1 MTQTTGF
8 VAAEPAN
15 TGISGKEEAMQERKG
30 IITFKGKPVTLLG
43 PEIRVGDKAPDFQVV
58 DTSLAPVTLADF
70 RGKVKVLSA
79 VPSLDTPVC
88 DRETRRFNQE
98 AAKLPESAVVLTVS
112 VDLPFAQKRWCA
124 AAGVD
129 RVKTLSDFQDRSFA
143 SAYGVLI
150 KELKLLSRSI
160 FVVDGKD
167 VVRYVQH
174 VKEVTEEPDYDAVLS
189 AVRDLL

>member
-1 MTQTTGF
+1 MR
-8 VAAEPAN
+8 
-15 TGISGKEEAMQERKG
+15 ERKG
-30 IITFKGKPVTLLG
+30 IITFKGNPVTLLG
-43 PEIRVGDKAPDFQVV
+43 PEVREGEKAPDFHVV
-58 DTSLAPVTLADF
+58 DTSLTPVTLADF

-98 AAKLPESAVVLTVS
+98 AAKLPEAAVVLTIS
-112 VDLPFAQKRWCA
+112 ADLPFAQKRWCA

-129 RVKTLSDFQDRSFA
+129 RVRTLSDYQDRSFA

-160 FVVDGKD
+160 FVVDAKD

-174 VKEVTEEPDYDAVLS
+174 VREVTEEPDYDAVLG
-189 AVRDLL
+189 AVKKLL